1 MIAAGTNVRRLDH
14 TQAATLNALLDTVL
28 QLPVEQRG
36 AWVEALGAEF
46 DAVKPRLVTLLAR
59 ASEPERAHSLTTLPK
74 VNEQA
79 SVPAAD
85 NGGRIAGA
93 RVGRYRLQR
102 RLGIGGMGVVWLAH
116 DEEDARQRVAL
127 KFAHN
132 TPETGS
138 LRERLAREQSL
149 LSSLAHPNIA
159 RLYGSGMTGDDQLY
173 LVLEYVEGVP
183 LDRYCSARD
192 ATLNQRFGLVV
203 QIADALTHAHERRIV
218 HRDLKPSNVLV
229 TADGETRLL
238 DFGVAKLLNAENA
251 VGGLDLS
258 ALTGR
263 PLTPEYASPEQLL
276 GEPIGF
282 ASDIYSLG
290 VMLYE
295 LLTGVRPYTCKRGSN
310 RALRDA
316 ILSAPALPPSLATD
330 DPELRDQLRGEVD
343 LLILKALEK
352 KPEERFATMREFAAR
367 IEQQARRLS
376 RRSFG
381 DLTPSS

>member
-1 MIAAGTNVRRLDH
+1 MIASGTNVRRLEN
-14 TQAATLNALLDTVL
+14 TQAATLNSLLNTVL
-28 QLPVEQRG
+28 QLPSGERA
-36 AWVEALGAEF
+36 AWVESLGVEF
-46 DAVKPRLVTLLAR
+46 EAFKPRLINLLAR

-74 VNEQA
+74 VNEQPIA
-79 SVPAAD
+79 PAAD

-93 RVGRYRLQR
+93 RVGRYRLLR
-102 RLGIGGMGVVWLAH
+102 RLGIGGMGVVWLAL
-116 DEEDARQRVAL
+116 DEDDQSRQRVAL

-132 TPETGS
+132 TPEAGM
-138 LRERLAREQSL
+138 RERLAREQSL
-149 LSSLAHPNIA
+149 LASLEHPNIA
-159 RLYGSGMTGDDQLY
+159 RLFSSGMTDDDQLY
-173 LVLEYVEGVP
+173 LVLEFVEGEP
-183 LDRYCSARD
+183 LDRYCSVRE

-229 TADGETRLL
+229 TAEGETRLL
-238 DFGVAKLLNAENA
+238 DFGVAKLLNAEN

-295 LLTGVRPYTCKRGSN
+295 LVTGVRPYTVKRGSN

-330 DPELRDQLRGEVD
+330 DPDLRDQLRGEID
-343 LLILKALEK
+343 RLILKALEK
-352 KPEERFATMREFAAR
+352 QPEDRFATMREFASR
-367 IEQQARRLS
+367 IEQQARTLS

-381 DLTPSS
+381 NLKP